1 MTTLPS
7 RTGKDKSQ
15 QLHDSCKIYYMFNP
29 EHLLTLQAVVEEGTV
44 LGAADRLGCTPSAVS
59 QQLGRLQHDVPQP
72 IMQRRGR
79 ANVPTD
85 AATVLVRLAQQMRD
99 LDERAR
105 SDLEMLDGLV
115 SGSLTLA
122 SFPTGFRG
130 LLIPAAIALR
140 DQHPNLEVTLSEL
153 TPEEAVGAVRRGSV
167 DLALVH
173 DWTDRHVRLQHGV
186 IDRPIGLDQVDI
198 VVRADHSFTVG
209 AEGLDFAQLDDQL
222 WIDDTPGVFSDWLLQ
237 SLDAHRLTY
246 RIGATVEHLA
256 IRLRLVLDGFGIC
269 LLPRLGRGELPPGV
283 VALPLQGAPTRR
295 LYAVHRDASAQ
306 RPDVEEA
313 LRLIQESWTAE
324 TSVAPTVA

>member
-1 MTTLPS
+1 
-7 RTGKDKSQ
+7 
-15 QLHDSCKIYYMFNP
+15 MFNP

-72 IMQRRGR
+72 IMHRQGR

-115 SGSLTLA
+115 SGSLSLA

-130 LLIPAAIALR
+130 LLIPTATALR
-140 DQHPNLEVTLSEL
+140 DQHPNLEVTLFEL
-153 TPEEAVGAVRRGSV
+153 NPGESVAAVRRGEV

-186 IDRPIGLDQVDI
+186 MDRPIGLDQVD
-198 VVRADHSFTVG
+198 VVLRDDHPFTVG
-209 AEGLDFAQLDDQL
+209 PHGLDFALLDDQV
-222 WIDDTPGVFSDWLLQ
+222 WIDDMPGVFSDWLLQ
-237 SLDAHRLTY
+237 SLDAHRLSY
-246 RIGATVEHLA
+246 RIGATVEHMA
-256 IRLRLVLDGFGIC
+256 TRLRLVLEGFGIC

-295 LYAVHRDASAQ
+295 LYAVHRNASAQ
-306 RPDVEEA
+306 RPDVEAA
-313 LRLIQESWTAE
+313 LQLIQNSWNAE
-324 TSVAPTVA
+324 ISV